1 MYNKCEERVCVCLCA
16 CVCVCVHMHA
26 CVHMYM
32 CVSMGRN
39 IHCTVK
45 KSHCESQQSKKYEQ
59 AVLSHIDA

>member
-16 CVCVCVHMHA
+16 CVCVCVLVHE
-26 CVHMYM
+26 CVRMYM

-45 KSHCESQQSKKYEQ
+45 KATVRVSKAKNMSKLY
-59 AVLSHIDA
+59 